1 MAKVVIGEDD
11 KRVLIK
17 DVMRHPGFELI
28 VNKFEDEINRLIG
41 VMLNPN
47 TEDTE
52 TILIKGAIHKLRQV
66 SPESI
71 ITKLLKN
78 YEARLAKSNSG
89 LVKITKMRLI
99 KPDQLPAA
107 TTVGADDLFI
117 IHQDGVTKQVTLAVL
132 QTALGSGGG
141 GGMTAHQNHHLR
153 QLHLPLAL
161 LRLVPLALLRLAPL
175 ARLRLVHR

>member
-71 ITKLLKN
+71 ANQLLKN

-89 LVKITKMRLI
+89 LVKITK
-99 KPDQLPAA
+99 
-107 TTVGADDLFI
+107 
-117 IHQDGVTKQVTLAVL
+117 
-132 QTALGSGGG
+132 
-141 GGMTAHQNHHLR
+141 
-153 QLHLPLAL
+153 
-161 LRLVPLALLRLAPL
+161 
-175 ARLRLVHR
+175 